1 MQPAKQYQA
10 ARYGGSAPGKAKKKK
25 RSLYSRILAELG
37 RFRRRRAVSST
48 VRQINNIISRDANP
62 RIAIRL
68 RGGIGDHIV
77 GARFLRDLQAA
88 AGHFDFDVYT
98 PRIPVASWL
107 LSNFPGY
114 KSCYYDQYLWRAAHR
129 DYPLALEVNQLFL
142 PVFETADWIVIS
154 RRFPKLAEICHRAC
168 EQLEALEPCA
178 RYHPFLD
185 GHLARVAVFMGA
197 ARYNFLHKLCG
208 IEYGGDRLSLKID
221 ECAAAKF
228 GLAGKR
234 YITISNGFDAFFNS
248 RTERATKVY
257 PHSES
262 LARLIKSR
270 FPELTIVQIGSDT
283 SVPLPPAD
291 LNLIN
296 STSLSE
302 AAALLKH
309 AEVHID
315 SEGGLVHIAAC
326 VGTKSCVL
334 FGPTGPDYFG
344 YPGNINIG
352 PATCGNCYWINST
365 WMNGCIKGFDK
376 PACLDQLAPAGI
388 LEHIADELQSPAAI
402 WVRDTAALV
411 KN

>member
-1 MQPAKQYQA
+1 MQPKQYQA
-10 ARYGGSAPGKAKKKK
+10 ARYGLLTPAKVKKKK
-25 RSLYSRILAELG
+25 RSIYSRLLAEVG
-37 RFRRRRAVSST
+37 RFRRRRAVSSA
-48 VRQINNIISRDANP
+48 VRQINNTISLDTNP

-77 GARFLRDLQAA
+77 GARLLRDLQAA

-107 LSNFPGY
+107 LSNLPGY
-114 KSCYYDQYLWRAAHR
+114 KGCYYDQYLWRPAHP
-129 DYPLALEVNQLFL
+129 DYPLAIEVNQLFL
-142 PVFETADWIVIS
+142 PIFESADWIVIS
-154 RRFPKLAEICHRAC
+154 RQFPKLAEICHRAG
-168 EQLEALEPCA
+168 ERLEALEPCA

-185 GHLARVAVFMGA
+185 GHLARIAVFMGA
-197 ARYNFLHKLCG
+197 TRSNFMHHLCG

-221 ECAAAKF
+221 ECTPAKF
-228 GLAGKR
+228 RLAGKR

-257 PHSES
+257 PHSEP

-283 SVPLPPAD
+283 SVPLPSAD
-291 LNLIN
+291 MNLIN

-302 AAALLKH
+302 AAALLKYS
-309 AEVHID
+309 ELHID

-334 FGPTGPDYFG
+334 FGPTDPHYFG
-344 YPGNINIG
+344 YSGNINIG
-352 PATCGNCYWINST
+352 PATCGNCYWINNA
-365 WMNGCIKGFDK
+365 WMNECIKGFDK

-388 LEHIADELQSPAAI
+388 LEHIEDELQSPALTR
-402 WVRDTAALV
+402 VRDTAALV
-411 KN
+411 NS